1 MNRQDEIKSNLKIV
15 QDRISIACKSAG
27 RGLEE
32 IKLIAVTKTF
42 AVEDLKILYSL
53 GIRDFGE
60 NRDQEASKK
69 SVELPKDINWHFQ
82 GQIQS
87 NKLKSICSWAK
98 FIHSVDQ
105 IKHAQ
110 LISDLST
117 DSAKS
122 IFIQVSLDDP
132 PESRGGVDPDKL
144 EELASKVSHLP
155 GVVIQGLMA
164 VAPIDNPGTQA
175 FINLQRIHNLF
186 KSKFPQAKYLSAGMS
201 GDYEMAIL
209 HGATHLRIGSSIL
222 GKRDQLQ

>member
-1 MNRQDEIKSNLKIV
+1 VNRQDEIKSNLKIV
-15 QDRISIACKSAG
+15 QDRISAACKNAG
-27 RGLEE
+27 RDLDE

-42 AVEDLKILYSL
+42 NLEDLRVLYSL

-69 SVELPKDINWHFQ
+69 SQELPKDINWHFQ

-87 NKLKSICSWAK
+87 NKLKSICNWAK
-98 FIHSVDQ
+98 VIHSVDQ
-105 IKHAQ
+105 FKHAQ
-110 LISDLST
+110 MISDLSIN
-117 DSAKS
+117 SAKS

-132 PESRGGVDPDKL
+132 PESRGGIDPDKL
-144 EELASKVSHLP
+144 EELAFKVAQLP
-155 GVVIQGLMA
+155 GVLIEGLMA
-164 VAPIDNPGTQA
+164 VAPMDLPGVQA
-175 FINLQRIHNLF
+175 FENLQQIHQVF

-222 GKRDQLQ
+222 GKRDLLQ

>member
-69 SVELPKDINWHFQ
+69 SVEMPKDINWHFQ

-87 NKLKSICSWAK
+87 NKLKSITSWATY
-98 FIHSVDQ
+98 IHSVDQ
-105 IKHAQ
+105 YRYAK
-110 LISDLST
+110 LISEFAGDQHR
-117 DSAKS
+117 S
-122 IFIQVSLDDP
+122 IFLQVSLDQV
-132 PESRGGVDPDKL
+132 PESRGGVDPVRLHD
-144 EELASKVSHLP
+144 LAAQISQFSNLNLM
-155 GVVIQGLMA
+155 GLMA
-164 VAPIDNPGTQA
+164 VAPLNENTESSFARLSTYQHEFVQSFPEA
-175 FINLQRIHNLF
+175 
-186 KSKFPQAKYLSAGMS
+186 KFLSAGMS
-201 GDYEMAIL
+201 GDYE
-209 HGATHLRIGSSIL
+209 
-222 GKRDQLQ
+222 